1 MHVLH
6 EPEQPRRVSGFE
18 VPIVDGNSGTDWR
31 SHGHTDFV
39 PAMRRIPIG
48 SHADVVVARQE
59 GRALAKTMQFSAT
72 DSAFIATTVSELARA
87 LLSRTVFG
95 EICLQKVY
103 DRERSGVV
111 IVMRVPIPC
120 DPAPDGRQAV
130 ASDLALPDVRRLV
143 DEFDI
148 SPDGSD
154 GTTIRATKWC
164 RRR

>member
-6 EPEQPRRVSGFE
+6 ETEQPSRARRFE
-18 VPIVDGNSGTDWR
+18 E
-31 SHGHTDFV
+31 HTDFA

-48 SHADVVVARQE
+48 SHADVVVARHE
-59 GRALAKTMQFSAT
+59 GRLLALTMKFSAT

-87 LLSRTVFG
+87 LLSRTASG
-95 EICLQKVY
+95 EIYLQQVY
-103 DRERSGVV
+103 DRERCGVA
-111 IVMRVPIPC
+111 IAMRVPIPC
-120 DPAPDGRQAV
+120 DSAPDGRQAV